1 MPRVED
7 DEEIEV
13 PSSTDDRMQKRIRE
27 ALSYTAALAA
37 LAGIGLGIFEY
48 LQRKDL
54 ARARQTMQQIE
65 FWDEQAGPRESYRML
80 SRKVASVFASVPD
93 SEVAA
98 ARLDPEGIGVQLR
111 EKIVEIVFRED
122 GMEDAFDDVV
132 YFFSRLSLCVE
143 AQLCD
148 ETASKVFFED
158 TLVSFLDTFEVE
170 IARQAESATG
180 FGKAVLCL
188 EQRFTGNACRDPG
201 VTGPRRAP

>member
-1 MPRVED
+1 MPRVDD

-27 ALSYTAALAA
+27 ALSYTAAVAA

-65 FWDEQAGPRESYRML
+65 FWDEPAGPRESYRLL

-93 SEVAA
+93 AEITA
-98 ARLDPEGIGVQLR
+98 ARLDPDGDGVQLR
-111 EKIVEIVFRED
+111 EKIVEIVFREE

-143 AQLCD
+143 ARLCD
-148 ETASKVFFED
+148 ETASEVFFED
-158 TLVSFLDTFEVE
+158 TLISFLDTFEVE
-170 IARQAESATG
+170 IARQAESAAG
-180 FGKAVLCL
+180 FGAAVLCL
-188 EQRFTGNACRDPG
+188 EQRFTGEVCRDPDAS
-201 VTGPRRAP
+201 GPRGAP